1 MTSQKEGQ
9 GLQYF
14 VSRSWKSW
22 KRAFFSN
29 MACYTP
35 SSCLPRNTSH
45 PPTTHQLQQQH
56 PGACST
62 AWVGLPGAALTPS
75 SSSSSRTSRAASGL
89 SSPNP
94 RPATAAPCVMLV
106 SPRLLPPSSS
116 PAAAAA
122 YYGRRQEHRRAVQ
135 LSSSPSPPW
144 LAGRRATRP
153 RGRGEGG
160 FQLGAVT
167 AVRSPGDGAAVT
179 ARVEEEAELRRAFE
193 DATGEDGLL
202 GLDGFR
208 VRVVFFLRA
217 LLWQL

>member
-1 MTSQKEGQ
+1 
-9 GLQYF
+9 
-14 VSRSWKSW
+14 
-22 KRAFFSN
+22 

-35 SSCLPRNTSH
+35 PSCLPFNPSH

-56 PGACST
+56 PGACGT

-75 SSSSSRTSRAASGL
+75 SSSSSSSRTSRVASGL

-94 RPATAAPCVMLV
+94 RPATAAPCVMLL
-106 SPRLLPPSSS
+106 SPRSLPPSSS

-122 YYGRRQEHRRAVQ
+122 YYGRRQGHRRAVQ
-135 LSSSPSPPW
+135 LSSPPSPPW

-179 ARVEEEAELRRAFE
+179 ARVGEEAELRRAFE
-193 DATGEDGLL
+193 TAAEEDGLL

-208 VRVVFFLRA
+208 VRAVFFFCARFCGSCDGR
-217 LLWQL
+217 LLLI